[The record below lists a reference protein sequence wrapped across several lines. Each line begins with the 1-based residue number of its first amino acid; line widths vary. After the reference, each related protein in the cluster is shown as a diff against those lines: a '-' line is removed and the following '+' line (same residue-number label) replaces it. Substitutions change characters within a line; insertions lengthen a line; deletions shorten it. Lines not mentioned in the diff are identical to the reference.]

1 MDMNDTIANQ
11 NRDKAHQDFLNAL
24 LKGNHSTCK
33 TLVQSYK
40 ENHISIQELYENII
54 KNAMYD
60 VGELWEFNKV
70 SVATEHLASAIV
82 ESILNDLYEEIA
94 VKEKGNRKV
103 ITTCVENEH
112 HQIGIKMV
120 SDIFEMYGWNSHF
133 LGSNTPNT
141 ELIRFI
147 KLIQPDLLAVSL
159 SLYFNFPKLQQL
171 MEMIR
176 KEFPDLTVLLG
187 GQAFY
192 HGGIEIINQYDNV
205 IFTKDIYET
214 ESFIK
219 NFK

>member
-1 MDMNDTIANQ
+1 MNEPDIIQ
-11 NRDKAHQDFLNAL
+11 NTDKQHQEFLNAL
-24 LKGNHSTCK
+24 LKGNHSICR

-40 ENHISIQELYENII
+40 DNNISIQELYENII

-60 VGELWEFNKV
+60 VGELWEYNQV

-94 VKEKGNRKV
+94 IKEKGTRKV

-147 KLIQPDLLAVSL
+147 QMIQPDLLAVSL
-159 SLYFNFPKLQQL
+159 SLYFNFPKMQEL
-171 MEMIR
+171 MELLR
-176 KEFPDLTVLLG
+176 KKFPELPILIG
-187 GQAFY
+187 GQAFH
-192 HGGIEIINQYDNV
+192 HGGIEILNQYDNV
-205 IFTKDIYET
+205 IYNKDIYET

>member
-1 MDMNDTIANQ
+1 MDMNNIIANQ
-11 NRDKAHQDFLNAL
+11 NMDKAHQDFLNAL
-24 LKGNHSTCK
+24 LKGSHSTCK

-94 VKEKGNRKV
+94 IKEKGNRKV

-133 LGSNTPNT
+133 LGSNTPNN
-141 ELIRFI
+141 ELIRFV

-176 KEFPDLTVLLG
+176 KEFPELPVLLG
-187 GQAFY
+187 GQAFH
-192 HGGIEIINQYDNV
+192 HGGIEILNQYNNV
-205 IFTKDIYET
+205 IFNKDIYET